1 MNRRSWV
8 GLGLIVILAGACSEK
23 KRTEVVVGL
32 ATDLDA
38 PAPLRKVN
46 IQVSRLPE
54 DIIVA
59 GTDASFPIS
68 GAVDTVYELPGTYG
82 VYSDAGTA
90 DRVRVRLLAVD
101 DADSTLVVRTAVFS
115 LVPQRTLFVR
125 LGVISA
131 CEGMSDCGD
140 GMTCIEGR
148 CAAEAIDSS
157 RLPDYKPDLVKQLSC
172 ASVVTFV
179 DTSTKQPLLPVAETC
194 GSGTCS
200 EGVCLSPPVA
210 DAGAGG
216 SGGGGGVAGRGGA
229 GGAAGQGG
237 AAGAGGVGGASLSRP
252 ATLVATYRF
261 AQTFAADQAGVPP
274 LVPADPTM
282 TSAFQSD
289 TVFGATHAVWAFNGA
304 PLPLTSQGGLTLAA
318 AALVSPASYSVD
330 MVVELTQRDLAWRR
344 LIDVQ
349 NRQSDNGFYVDTS
362 NNLDIYP
369 VSGSTGAFTLGAFH
383 HVVLTVDG
391 STMIPTVRAYLDGTP
406 QFTTPTA
413 EMSLDGDPTNN
424 PGELMG
430 FFLDNVAGGGAGEWS
445 AGEVALIRVWDGVLT
460 DSQAASLAASPF
472 AR

>member
-1 MNRRSWV
+1 MV
-8 GLGLIVILAGACSEK
+8 VLAGACSEK

-46 IQVSRLPE
+46 IQVSRLPD

-82 VYSDAGTA
+82 IYSDVGTA

-101 DADSTLVVRTAVFS
+101 DAGSTLVVRTAVFS

-131 CEGMSDCGD
+131 CEGKSDCGD

-148 CAAEAIDSS
+148 CASETIDSS

-194 GSGTCS
+194 ASGVCS
-200 EGVCLSPPVA
+200 EGVCLSAPAA

-216 SGGGGGVAGRGGA
+216 SAGGGVAGGGGA
-229 GGAAGQGG
+229 GGAGGQGG
-237 AAGAGGVGGASLSRP
+237 AAGAAGPGGAGGASLSRP

-274 LVPADPTM
+274 LVPVDPTM
-282 TSAFQSD
+282 TSVFESD
-289 TVFGATHAVWAFNGA
+289 TVFGAPHAVWAFNGA
-304 PLPLTSQGGLTLAA
+304 PSPLTSQGGLTLAA
-318 AALVSPASYSVD
+318 AGLFSPASYSID
-330 MVVELTQRDLAWRR
+330 MVIELTQRDLAWRR

-391 STMIPTVRAYLDGTP
+391 STVIPTVRAYLDGTA
-406 QFTTPTA
+406 QFTSPTA
-413 EMSLDGDPTNN
+413 EMNLDGDPTNN

-460 DSQAASLAASPF
+460 APQAASLAASPF